1 MKKINK
7 NYFRLLLLASII
19 LSLGLIGF
27 DGSGA
32 GYTRKA
38 FSQSYQSKY
47 DQLNPFDNIIL
58 TWTGS
63 PAATQ
68 AVTWRS
74 HFEFKKSVAE
84 IAPAKASPDFVNS
97 ARQILA
103 KTTPLKIEEDL
114 VYYHSVNFT
123 GLYPNTLYAY
133 RVGNGNIWSEW
144 FQFRTAS
151 RQAEPFSFLYF
162 SDAQEEISSLW
173 PRTLRA
179 AILKSPDA
187 RFMIHL
193 GDLVEHKNDESEWDE
208 WFNAGGWMFATIPSL
223 PVTGNHE
230 YMKEGGEKRS
240 LSKFWRPQFTLPE
253 NGIAGL
259 VETSYYLDYQG
270 TRFVVLNSNKKFK
283 QQARWLENVLKHNP
297 NHWTIIIFH
306 HPVYTSSSLDRDNKK
321 VRKHWKPLFD
331 KFKVDLVL
339 QGHDHVYSRGL
350 SPGRT
355 DGPVYLISVSGPKM
369 YNLARAEWMDR
380 AGENIQL
387 FQVISISKT
396 VLSYKSI
403 TVTGEVFDA
412 FDLVKKVGTPRK
424 LINRKPAE

>member
-1 MKKINK
+1 
-7 NYFRLLLLASII
+7 
-19 LSLGLIGF
+19 
-27 DGSGA
+27 
-32 GYTRKA
+32 
-38 FSQSYQSKY
+38 
-47 DQLNPFDNIIL
+47 
-58 TWTGS
+58 
-63 PAATQ
+63 
-68 AVTWRS
+68 
-74 HFEFKKSVAE
+74 
-84 IAPAKASPDFVNS
+84 
-97 ARQILA
+97 
-103 KTTPLKIEEDL
+103 
-114 VYYHSVNFT
+114 
-123 GLYPNTLYAY
+123 
-133 RVGNGNIWSEW
+133 
-144 FQFRTAS
+144 
-151 RQAEPFSFLYF
+151 
-162 SDAQEEISSLW
+162 
-173 PRTLRA
+173 
-179 AILKSPDA
+179 
-187 RFMIHL
+187 MIHS

-208 WFNAGGWMFATIPSL
+208 WFNAGGWMFATKPSL

-230 YMKEGGEKRS
+230 YMKEGGKKRS

-253 NGIAGL
+253 NGIAEL

-283 QQARWLENVLKHNP
+283 KQARWIENVLKHNP

-331 KFKVDLVL
+331 KFKADLVL

-350 SPGRT
+350 SPGRI
-355 DGPVYLISVSGPKM
+355 DGPVYLTSVSGPKM

-412 FDLVKKVGTPRK
+412 FDLVKKVGTPGK
-424 LINRKPAE
+424 LINRKPTE